1 MKKLLLLLIIPFLSF
16 GQGWE
21 LIWGDNLFTE
31 RSFSIQQTIDGG
43 YIIAGCQNNEDIP
56 TVLLIKISELGE
68 VEDIGSYG
76 DVSSSS
82 FGYSVKQTIDGGY
95 IVCGKIMHEDQQNIY
110 DENLSDVFLVKTD
123 SQLQEEWNKKINITY
138 ESDTIFYPDKEIYWT
153 DTQES
158 GYDIQ
163 LTNDGKYIIC
173 GEIYSSGKQNILLLK
188 IDENGN
194 TIWSKV
200 YDNDCSLESWSGGYS
215 AQQTDDTGYIISGW
229 GYISDDCSYSL
240 LIIKTYANGDI
251 SWEKSFNNY
260 GGGSF
265 PSGQHVQQTDDG
277 GYIVCGSFYTC
288 CENNINVKLLKL
300 DSNGYPLWDEVYFI
314 SPQYPNLINDIFAH
328 SVQQTDDSGYIICGQ
343 RAYNS
348 AQGGLINRDV
358 FLIKTDSTGVE
369 EWVQFFDINIIDQV
383 YSVQQT
389 DDGGYIICGAEEPVG
404 NDANVLVIK
413 TDFEGNV
420 TSTNIIETPTI
431 NKNLITTV
439 DILGREAT
447 NKGFQLYI
455 YDDGSVEKKYLIK

>member
-43 YIIAGCQNNEDIP
+43 YIIAGCQINEGIS

-82 FGYSVKQTIDGGY
+82 IGYSVKQTIDGGY
-95 IVCGKIMHEDQQNIY
+95 IVCGTIMHEDQQNIF
-110 DENLSDVFLVKTD
+110 DENLRDVFLVKTD

-138 ESDTIFYPDKEIYWT
+138 VSDTIFYPDKEIYWT

-215 AQQTDDTGYIISGW
+215 AQQTDDNGYIISGW

-240 LIIKTYANGDI
+240 LIIKTYANGNI
-251 SWEKSFNNY
+251 SWEKSFNY
-260 GGGSF
+260 FGGSF
-265 PSGQHVQQTDDG
+265 SPGQHVQQTDDG
-277 GYIVCGSFYTC
+277 GYIVCGSFITGG
-288 CENNINVKLLKL
+288 NNINVVLLKL
-300 DSNGYPLWDEVYFI
+300 DSNGDTLWDEEYLLF
-314 SPQYPNLINDIFAH
+314 PDYPNIENDMFAH
-328 SVQQTDDSGYIICGQ
+328 SVQQTDDNGYIICGT
-343 RAYNS
+343 RVYNS
-348 AQGGLINRDV
+348 VQGGLANYDV
-358 FLIKTDSTGVE
+358 FLMKTDSTGVE
-369 EWVQFFDINIIDQV
+369 EWVQFFDI
-383 YSVQQT
+383 
-389 DDGGYIICGAEEPVG
+389 
-404 NDANVLVIK
+404 
-413 TDFEGNV
+413 
-420 TSTNIIETPTI
+420 
-431 NKNLITTV
+431 
-439 DILGREAT
+439 
-447 NKGFQLYI
+447 
-455 YDDGSVEKKYLIK
+455 